1 MASATATPAAVGE
14 VRVLREQVQAING
27 TLRANTQGL
36 TQEDSLVQPAPGG
49 NCLNWIVGHLMDTWD
64 LLLPLV
70 DQQPVLGREALAR
83 YKRGTA
89 QLQAAGDA
97 MPLSDLLAACD
108 EAARRMDAG
117 LATLTSEKLDEPAPF
132 SPRNKPDETLRSL
145 LSIVIFHQGYHA
157 GQTGLLRRIAGKEGK
172 IK

>member
-1 MASATATPAAVGE
+1 MASATATPAAIGE

-36 TQEDSLVQPAPGG
+36 TQEDSLMQPAPGG

-64 LLLPLV
+64 LVLPLV
-70 DQQPVLGREALAR
+70 GQQPVLGREALAR
-83 YKRGTA
+83 YKRGS
-89 QLQAAGDA
+89 AALNDSNEA

-117 LATLTSEKLDEPAPF
+117 LATLTLEKLDEPAPF
-132 SPRNKPDETLRSL
+132 SPRNKPDETMRSL